1 MFKLRILFNSS
12 KKYRLFNEKLLNNF
26 YYNKSFS
33 SFSYD
38 NGIITYNKNT
48 KTWFIDNSLKKDLII
63 LEKSKQDTNYQN
75 NIINNNNNNKLNIQK
90 RIDKFRKMEMS
101 ESHSTEPFIIKN

>member
-1 MFKLRILFNSS
+1 MLFNNS

-26 YYNKSFS
+26 YHNKSFS

-48 KTWFIDNSLKKDLII
+48 KTWLIDNSLKKDLII
-63 LEKSKQDTNYQN
+63 LEKSKQATNYQN
-75 NIINNNNNNKLNIQK
+75 NNINNKLNIQK
-90 RIDKFRKMEMS
+90 KIEMS
-101 ESHSTEPFIIKN
+101 ESHSAEPFILKN

>member
-1 MFKLRILFNSS
+1 MFKLRILFNNS

-63 LEKSKQDTNYQN
+63 LEKSNQATNYQN
-75 NIINNNNNNKLNIQK
+75 NNINNKLNTQK
-90 RIDKFRKMEMS
+90 KIDKFRKMEMS
-101 ESHSTEPFIIKN
+101 ESHSAEPFILKN

>member
-1 MFKLRILFNSS
+1 MFKLRILFNNS

-48 KTWFIDNSLKKDLII
+48 KTWFIDNSLKKDLTI
-63 LEKSKQDTNYQN
+63 LEKSKQFTNYQN
-75 NIINNNNNNKLNIQK
+75 NNINNKLNTQK
-90 RIDKFRKMEMS
+90 KIDKFRKMEMS

>member
-1 MFKLRILFNSS
+1 MLFYNS

-26 YYNKSFS
+26 YYNNSFS

-38 NGIITYNKNT
+38 NNIITYNKNT

-63 LEKSKQDTNYQN
+63 LEKSKQTINSN
-75 NIINNNNNNKLNIQK
+75 NNNINNNINNINNKLNTQK
-90 RIDKFRKMEMS
+90 KIDKFRKIEMS

>member
-38 NGIITYNKNT
+38 NGIIIYNKNT
-48 KTWFIDNSLKKDLII
+48 KIWFIDNSLKKDLTI
-63 LEKSKQDTNYQN
+63 LEKSKQTINSSN
-75 NIINNNNNNKLNIQK
+75 NIINNKLNIQK
-90 RIDKFRKMEMS
+90 IDKFRKMEMS
-101 ESHSTEPFIIKN
+101 ESHSVKPFIIKN

>member
-1 MFKLRILFNSS
+1 MLFNNS

-48 KTWFIDNSLKKDLII
+48 KTWFIDNSLKKDLEI
-63 LEKSKQDTNYQN
+63 LEKSKQPANSQN
-75 NIINNNNNNKLNIQK
+75 NIINNNINNKLNTSK
-90 RIDKFRKMEMS
+90 KKYKFSKIEMS
-101 ESHSTEPFIIKN
+101 ESHSAEPFILKN

>member
-1 MFKLRILFNSS
+1 MLLNSS

-38 NGIITYNKNT
+38 NNIITYNKNT
-48 KTWFIDNSLKKDLII
+48 KTWFIDNSLKKDLVI
-63 LEKSKQDTNYQN
+63 LEKLKQTTNS
-75 NIINNNNNNKLNIQK
+75 NNNNKLNIQK
-90 RIDKFRKMEMS
+90 KIDTFRKMEMS

>member
-1 MFKLRILFNSS
+1 MLFNSS

-26 YYNKSFS
+26 YYNRSFS

-38 NGIITYNKNT
+38 NNIITYNKNT

-63 LEKSKQDTNYQN
+63 LEKSKQTTNSQN
-75 NIINNNNNNKLNIQK
+75 NIINDKLNIQK
-90 RIDKFRKMEMS
+90 KIDKFRKMEMS
-101 ESHSTEPFIIKN
+101 ESHNAEPFIIKN